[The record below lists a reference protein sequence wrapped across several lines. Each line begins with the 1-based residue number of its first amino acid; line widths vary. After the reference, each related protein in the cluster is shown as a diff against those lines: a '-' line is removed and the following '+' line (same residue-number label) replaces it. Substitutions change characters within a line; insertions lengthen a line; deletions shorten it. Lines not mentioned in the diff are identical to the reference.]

1 MLDSNQYKMR
11 YFQPIIK
18 NTGMAIAFAAVLF
31 ISSCKKFT
39 DLQPKDAL
47 PSTITFNTAANVELA
62 AIGIYGT
69 AQADIFNGNELINNE
84 MRGEDMIASGF
95 TPTIYVG
102 NIITTD
108 GTVSSA
114 WSKLYGV
121 INQTNTFIDGVHT
134 ALAKGVLT
142 TATAASYEGEARF
155 IRALAHHELVINF
168 ARPYLD
174 NSGANPGV
182 PYRTIAVNTPAG
194 LSAALLVDRGTVK
207 DDYTQIL
214 ADLDYAE
221 TNLSAGNPAHPISRA
236 NKGAAIALKT
246 RIKLHMGD
254 WQGVITEATK
264 LGATGSSGSYTSP
277 IGNYKLTPSPD
288 GPFLNNSGNSESI
301 FSIENSSSSNSGVNT
316 APAALFGYTD
326 GNGRGWYITSPNL
339 YNASF
344 WVSSDLRRKL
354 LQIQNTSDGSPK
366 FSFNNKYRD
375 QANLT
380 DWTPIIR
387 YAEVLLNAA
396 EAYSRNSPSD
406 PQALSLLNAVRNR
419 AVAAADQY
427 TSSSFAT
434 PNALTQAILN
444 ERRIEFTGE
453 GLRWPDLHRLSK
465 DQSFSV
471 GGIPAKVSY
480 TDVNSDGTDYDLV
493 NRPAVPTRITA
504 IPYTDHRFIWPIPQ
518 TETITNPL
526 LAKEQNPGY

>member
-1 MLDSNQYKMR
+1 MV
-11 YFQPIIK
+11 
-18 NTGMAIAFAAVLF
+18 IAFAAVLL

-47 PSTITFNTAANVELA
+47 PSTITFNTAANIELA

-84 MRGEDMIASGF
+84 MRGEDMIATQSI
-95 TPTIYVG
+95 PTIYVG
-102 NIITTD
+102 NIITND
-108 GTVSSA
+108 VTVSSA

-174 NSGANPGV
+174 NSGATPGV

-221 TNLSAGNPAHPISRA
+221 TNLSAGNTAHPISRA

-301 FSIENSSSSNSGVNT
+301 FSIENSSSSNSGPNI

-326 GNGRGWYITSPNL
+326 GNGRGLYITSPNL

-396 EAYSRNSPSD
+396 EAYARNSSSD

-419 AVAAADQY
+419 AVATEDQY

-434 PNALTQAILN
+434 PNALIQAILN

-493 NRPAVPTRITA
+493 NRPVVPTRITA
-504 IPYTDHRFIWPIPQ
+504 IPYMDHRFIWPIPQ
-518 TETITNPL
+518 TEIITNPL
-526 LAKEQNPGY
+526 LAKEQNTGY